1 MAVLHDKQA
10 QSRGQMTVELKP
22 PSTYGLHAWIM
33 DRAVYCSGVG
43 LSATAAAEAIAR
55 TADQHGTRRKIPA
68 REIEDAVSAAFRL
81 RPKRGQWCPS
91 RRLKVTSYDNKK
103 TKNLLD
109 DKFHL
114 ADLWERSPVRL
125 DDRPVTREI
134 LSRVYDSDDLLCI
147 GSDPFSPLT
156 RKLGEWQDTDL
167 SNLQLIVP
175 NPMQAREGLTKEG
188 NLSARALSNS
198 SPESERRFVI
208 YEHDQELD
216 INQQAAVIWKL
227 HEISPFKLVLAVHS
241 GGKSLH
247 GWFYTYGGN
256 PEQVD
261 KFKRVAV
268 VLGGDPATMRL
279 NQFCRLPDGLRD
291 NGNRQSIMYFE
302 PEALS

>member
-1 MAVLHDKQA
+1 
-10 QSRGQMTVELKP
+10 
-22 PSTYGLHAWIM
+22 M
-33 DRAVYCSGVG
+33 DRAVYCSGAG

-55 TADQHGTRRKIPA
+55 TADLHGTRRRIPA
-68 REIEDAVSAAFRL
+68 REIENAVSAAFRL
-81 RPKRGQWCPS
+81 KPKRGQWRPS
-91 RRLKVTSYDNKK
+91 RRHKVASYDKEK
-103 TKNLLD
+103 TKDFLD
-109 DKFHL
+109 DQFTL

-147 GSDPFSPLT
+147 GSDPFSPVT

-188 NLSARALSNS
+188 NLSARALSIS

-208 YEHDQELD
+208 YEPDQDLD
-216 INQQAAVIWKL
+216 IDQQAAVIWKL
-227 HEISPFKLVLAVHS
+227 HEISPFKLVLAVCS

-247 GWFYTYGGN
+247 GWFYTCGAN
-256 PEQVD
+256 PDLVD

-268 VLGGDPATMRL
+268 LLGGDPATMRL

-291 NGNRQSIMYFE
+291 DGTRQSIMYFE